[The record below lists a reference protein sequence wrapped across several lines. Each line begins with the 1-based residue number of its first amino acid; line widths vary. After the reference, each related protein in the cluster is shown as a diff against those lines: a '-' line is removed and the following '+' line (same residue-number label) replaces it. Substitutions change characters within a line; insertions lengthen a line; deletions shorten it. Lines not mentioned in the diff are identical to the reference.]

1 MVEFASWTLRIIPV
15 KLPSAAN
22 SETAAASPTKVL
34 KMLPSIVSS
43 RAVAARFNPEEGTCG
58 LSRINFRLF
67 YFRKVTSRSPWGGTE
82 TAKANLREL
91 GYFCKLRRQ
100 INRRE
105 RDWQSLFWP
114 TLALLRGEATSRMQ
128 TNQFV
133 LLCEFFGNSTKRG
146 NDILL
151 LLNLLGSKKG
161 WAAYL

>member
-1 MVEFASWTLRIIPV
+1 MVQLATWTLRIIPV

-22 SETAAASPTKVL
+22 SFLAAASPTKVL
-34 KMLPSIVSS
+34 KMLPSIVPS
-43 RAVAARFNPEEGTCG
+43 RAVAAHFNPEEGTCG
-58 LSRINFRLF
+58 LSRINFRPF

-128 TNQFV
+128 TNQFA
-133 LLCEFFGNSTKRG
+133 LLGEFFGNS
-146 NDILL
+146 
-151 LLNLLGSKKG
+151 SKTRKWYIIIVEPAG
-161 WAAYL
+161 F